1 MRTSKIKILS
11 KCSVCAHP
19 MVDVINRKMTEG
31 ISDQKV
37 SEWLK
42 AESSYISRITLGNHR
57 RQHMTVEHVK
67 ARQELANNIQK
78 AIKTET
84 TNGDL
89 ARLVSTY
96 VYKMVENGDVIPTLS
111 EGLRAQEMIDRRKEK
126 NADRELAISM
136 AGILGGGYLVEGTA
150 MEVTNE
156 QGS

>member
-1 MRTSKIKILS
+1 MKLLS
-11 KCSVCAHP
+11 KCAVCSHP
-19 MVDVINRKMTEG
+19 LIDVINRKMTEG

-37 SEWLK
+37 SDWLK

-57 RQHMTVEHVK
+57 RKHMTVEHVK
-67 ARQELANNIQK
+67 ARQELTKNIQS
-78 AIKTET
+78 AIRTET

-150 MEVTNE
+150 MEVMDE
-156 QGS
+156 QGA

>member
-1 MRTSKIKILS
+1 MKILS
-11 KCSVCAHP
+11 KCIVCAHP
-19 MVDVINRKMTEG
+19 MIDVINRKMTEG

-37 SEWLK
+37 SDWLK

-67 ARQELANNIQK
+67 ARQELAKNIQS
-78 AIKTET
+78 AIRTET

-89 ARLVSTY
+89 AKLVSTY

>member
-1 MRTSKIKILS
+1 
-11 KCSVCAHP
+11 

-37 SEWLK
+37 SDWLK

-67 ARQELANNIQK
+67 ARQELTKNIQS
-78 AIKTET
+78 AIRTET

-89 ARLVSTY
+89 AKLVSTY

-111 EGLRAQEMIDRRKEK
+111 EGLRAQEMMDRRKEK

-150 MEVTNE
+150 MEVMDE
-156 QGS
+156 QGA

>member
-1 MRTSKIKILS
+1 
-11 KCSVCAHP
+11 

-37 SEWLK
+37 SDWLK

-67 ARQELANNIQK
+67 ARQDLTKNIQS
-78 AIKTET
+78 AIRTEA

-89 ARLVSTY
+89 AKLVSTY

-111 EGLRAQEMIDRRKEK
+111 EGLRAQEMMDRRKEK

-150 MEVTNE
+150 MEVMDE
-156 QGS
+156 QGA

>member
-1 MRTSKIKILS
+1 MKILS
-11 KCSVCAHP
+11 KCAVCAHP

-37 SEWLK
+37 SDWLK

-67 ARQELANNIQK
+67 ARQELTKNIQS
-78 AIKTET
+78 AIRTET

-89 ARLVSTY
+89 AKLVSTY

-111 EGLRAQEMIDRRKEK
+111 EGLRAQEMMDRRKEK

-150 MEVTNE
+150 MEVMDE
-156 QGS
+156 QGA

>member
-1 MRTSKIKILS
+1 MKILS
-11 KCSVCAHP
+11 KCAVCAHP

-37 SEWLK
+37 SDWLK

-67 ARQELANNIQK
+67 ARQELTKNIQS
-78 AIKTET
+78 AIRVET

-89 ARLVSTY
+89 AKLVSTY

-111 EGLRAQEMIDRRKEK
+111 EGLRAQEMMDRRKEK

-150 MEVTNE
+150 MEVMDE
-156 QGS
+156 QGA

>member
-1 MRTSKIKILS
+1 
-11 KCSVCAHP
+11 

-37 SEWLK
+37 SDWLK

-67 ARQELANNIQK
+67 ARQELTKNIQS
-78 AIKTET
+78 AIRVET

-150 MEVTNE
+150 MEVMDE
-156 QGS
+156 QGA

>member
-1 MRTSKIKILS
+1 
-11 KCSVCAHP
+11 
-19 MVDVINRKMTEG
+19 MTEG

-37 SEWLK
+37 SNWLK
-42 AESSYISRITLGNHR
+42 VEGKYVSRITLGNHR

-67 ARQELANNIQK
+67 ARQELTKNIQS
-78 AIKTET
+78 AIKVET

-111 EGLRAQEMIDRRKEK
+111 EGLRAQEMMDRRKEK

-150 MEVTNE
+150 MEVMDE
-156 QGS
+156 QGA

>member
-1 MRTSKIKILS
+1 MKILS
-11 KCSVCAHP
+11 KCAVCAHP

-37 SEWLK
+37 SDWLK

-67 ARQELANNIQK
+67 ARQELTKNIQS
-78 AIKTET
+78 AIKVET

-111 EGLRAQEMIDRRKEK
+111 EGLRAQEMMDRRKEK

-150 MEVTNE
+150 MEVMDE
-156 QGS
+156 QGA

>member
-1 MRTSKIKILS
+1 
-11 KCSVCAHP
+11 

-37 SEWLK
+37 SDWLK

-67 ARQELANNIQK
+67 ARQELTKNIQS
-78 AIKTET
+78 AIRTEA

-89 ARLVSTY
+89 AKLVSTY

-111 EGLRAQEMIDRRKEK
+111 EGLRAQEMMDRRKEK

-150 MEVTNE
+150 MEVMDE
-156 QGS
+156 QGA

>member
-1 MRTSKIKILS
+1 MKILS
-11 KCSVCAHP
+11 KCAVCAHT

-37 SEWLK
+37 SDWLK

-67 ARQELANNIQK
+67 ARQELTKNIQS
-78 AIKTET
+78 AIRTET

-89 ARLVSTY
+89 AKLVSTY

-111 EGLRAQEMIDRRKEK
+111 EGLRAQEMMDRRKEK

-150 MEVTNE
+150 MEVMDE
-156 QGS
+156 QGA

>member
-1 MRTSKIKILS
+1 MKILN
-11 KCSVCAHP
+11 KCAVCAHP

-37 SEWLK
+37 SDWLK

-67 ARQELANNIQK
+67 ARQELTKNIQS
-78 AIKTET
+78 AIRTET

-89 ARLVSTY
+89 AKLVSTY

-111 EGLRAQEMIDRRKEK
+111 EGLRAQEMMDRRKEK

-150 MEVTNE
+150 MEVMDE
-156 QGS
+156 QGA